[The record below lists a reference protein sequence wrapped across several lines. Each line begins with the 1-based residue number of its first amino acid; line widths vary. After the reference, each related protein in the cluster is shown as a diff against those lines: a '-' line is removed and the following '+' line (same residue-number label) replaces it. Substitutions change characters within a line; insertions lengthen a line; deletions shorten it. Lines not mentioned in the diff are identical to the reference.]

1 MSTYRVTPHLCSL
14 WLYWAACAAPPE
26 VVAAETMA
34 AMESAKV
41 RYDIPAQPLVDAL
54 TQFGV
59 QSRRQLMFDP
69 DAIPARM
76 VPAVQGVYTAREAL
90 NILISDSGLTYSVDD
105 KNTIIVRRAARISS
119 APAISTSAA
128 WAQST
133 AESERDR
140 APEAES
146 SRLNEQIA
154 EVQELI
160 VTGSHIRGAQSASPV
175 QSYDREFI
183 ERTGVATTRDFIRTL
198 PQNFNG
204 GLSETNA
211 SFSPAN
217 EAGLNVNL
225 GSGVNLR
232 GQGTDATLVLL
243 DGRRLS
249 AAGVGQFV
257 DVSMIP
263 LTAIKRVDVLTD
275 GASAIYGADAVGGVV
290 NFVLRDDYDGAETQ
304 VRWGTVTAGDN
315 VEKSVGQTFGR
326 NWGSGRALLSYE
338 YYARDPLD
346 SSDRG
351 FTAGVVDPTWLLPEQ
366 RRHSVFLT
374 GRQDLGANV
383 GLFGTGFYS
392 TREHRTFVGSNATTT
407 VSSSAGE
414 LEQYGAVV
422 GTKVDLARGWQA
434 DIAATMSRS
443 ETDSVSRRYNL
454 PLSPSDPGLPEGSS
468 ITRTD
473 LMAFDAKVDGDLF
486 PVGGGQARAALGAQ
500 WRGESFEDDSA
511 LAYDDS
517 RSVRAV
523 FGELYVPFVSAAN
536 ARSGVQRLELTL
548 AGRYERY
555 SDFGSSTT
563 PKLGLLWAPLES
575 LVLRSTFGK
584 SFRAPQL
591 RELSEANV
599 QGILVDAPDPSA
611 PGGTRLTMIGFGNN
625 ASLQAES
632 AKTWTAGFDVQ
643 PAGLPGLTV
652 GVTYFDIA
660 FKDKIESVLTLF
672 EVFTDPRYASLITY
686 DPPPE
691 LIAYYNSRRFPVLN
705 LTATQAPPEQAEAY
719 FDARLRNLATVDTR
733 GLDVNVSYAVDTAIG
748 MFDLRLDG
756 TYLFDKI
763 QQLLPSDRPRDLVD
777 TQYNPAALKLR
788 GGLGWSSDKG
798 WSASL
803 FMNYVGDY
811 ADDRVLP
818 EVKVDDWL
826 TLDLQLA
833 YAYPGTTGF
842 LQGTRCSLSVL
853 NVTDRDPPF
862 VASSYNENI
871 NFDPDNASAL
881 GRFIALQL
889 TKSW

>member
-1 MSTYRVTPHLCSL
+1 
-14 WLYWAACAAPPE
+14 
-26 VVAAETMA
+26 
-34 AMESAKV
+34 
-41 RYDIPAQPLVDAL
+41 
-54 TQFGV
+54 
-59 QSRRQLMFDP
+59 
-69 DAIPARM
+69 
-76 VPAVQGVYTAREAL
+76 
-90 NILISDSGLTYSVDD
+90 
-105 KNTIIVRRAARISS
+105 
-119 APAISTSAA
+119 
-128 WAQST
+128 
-133 AESERDR
+133 
-140 APEAES
+140 
-146 SRLNEQIA
+146 
-154 EVQELI
+154 
-160 VTGSHIRGAQSASPV
+160 
-175 QSYDREFI
+175 
-183 ERTGVATTRDFIRTL
+183 
-198 PQNFNG
+198 
-204 GLSETNA
+204 
-211 SFSPAN
+211 
-217 EAGLNVNL
+217 
-225 GSGVNLR
+225 
-232 GQGTDATLVLL
+232 
-243 DGRRLS
+243 
-249 AAGVGQFV
+249 
-257 DVSMIP
+257 
-263 LTAIKRVDVLTD
+263 
-275 GASAIYGADAVGGVV
+275 
-290 NFVLRDDYDGAETQ
+290 
-304 VRWGTVTAGDN
+304 
-315 VEKSVGQTFGR
+315 
-326 NWGSGRALLSYE
+326 
-338 YYARDPLD
+338 
-346 SSDRG
+346 
-351 FTAGVVDPTWLLPEQ
+351 
-366 RRHSVFLT
+366 
-374 GRQDLGANV
+374 
-383 GLFGTGFYS
+383 
-392 TREHRTFVGSNATTT
+392 
-407 VSSSAGE
+407 
-414 LEQYGAVV
+414 
-422 GTKVDLARGWQA
+422 
-434 DIAATMSRS
+434 
-443 ETDSVSRRYNL
+443 
-454 PLSPSDPGLPEGSS
+454 
-468 ITRTD
+468 
-473 LMAFDAKVDGDLF
+473 MAFDAKVDGDLF